1 MEQRGI
7 DLRKFIPE
15 KANKWYLIKVLIYVT
30 VLAVLFF
37 YLMYQMERK
46 KHQKLDETSIKG
58 VMIEDVSNQN

>member
-15 KANKWYLIKVLIYVT
+15 KANKGYLIKVFIYVT

-37 YLMYQMERK
+37 YLMHQLEK
-46 KHQKLDETSIKG
+46 KKNQKLDETSIKG
-58 VMIEDVSNQN
+58 VMIEDSSNQN